1 MRPQP
6 HPYAPKQ
13 QPPPSAVS
21 QFFFPP
27 PQTAVSADMNIQQP
41 HLQQTAQRR
50 PSWSQMSEGST
61 LDDSLNIFP
70 GFDAQSLP
78 LDGIDYFHRPVQM
91 PRQPPPANL
100 NAYIGQPD
108 WNDED
113 LKVFFNPSPSLLS

>member
-6 HPYAPKQ
+6 HGFAPKQ
-13 QPPPSAVS
+13 QPPGPVS

-27 PQTAVSADMNIQQP
+27 PTDMSIQQP
-41 HLQQTAQRR
+41 QPQPARR

-61 LDDSLNIFP
+61 LDDSLNVFR

-78 LDGIDYFHRPVQM
+78 LDNIDYFHRPVQM
-91 PRQPPPANL
+91 PRPPPPAGL